1 MKRSR
6 YLTMFLLAMGIVDG
20 GLLAAEGAVE
30 VMMLPPAVKRVAA
43 GDPLAD
49 RLSGAAERQLKK
61 RGRKV
66 SDRIPL
72 REAGVEQRI
81 SMELRELQMVGPVVD
96 EVEMLPAAGV
106 VRPDGG
112 SLISHMALAP
122 RGEKE
127 VGPLGVLV
135 GVTEVIVEAEEGAAG
150 VELPGVETGPALE
163 EPVREVPLRREPGR
177 DVPVPWVPVVPM
189 RVVPSGLL
197 LVRE

>member
-127 VGPLGVLV
+127 TGPVGVLV
-135 GVTEVIVEAEEGAAG
+135 EGTEVIVEAEAG
-150 VELPGVETGPALE
+150 TAGVETGPALE

>member
-6 YLTMFLLAMGIVDG
+6 NLTMFLLAMGIVDG

-30 VMMLPPAVKRVAA
+30 VMMVPPAVRRVAA

-49 RLSGAAERQLKK
+49 RLSGAAERQLKR

-66 SDRIPL
+66 SDRVPL
-72 REAGVEQRI
+72 RETGVEQRI
-81 SMELRELQMVGPVVD
+81 SVELRELSAVGPVVD
-96 EVEMLPAAGV
+96 EVEMLPASGV

-122 RGEKE
+122 GVDVEDGL
-127 VGPLGVLV
+127 VGVLV
-135 GVTEVIVEAEEGAAG
+135 EGTEVVVEAEVETAG
-150 VELPGVETGPALE
+150 VELPAMESDPAGEGPA
-163 EPVREVPLRREPGR
+163 REVPLRRGPGR
-177 DVPVPWVPVVPM
+177 DVPVPWVPVVPV
-189 RVVPSGLL
+189 RFVPAGFL

>member
-1 MKRSR
+1 MRRSR
-6 YLTMFLLAMGIVDG
+6 YLTMILLAMGIVDG
-20 GLLAAEGAVE
+20 RLLAAEGAVE
-30 VMMLPPAVKRVAA
+30 VMMVPPIVKRVAA
-43 GDPLAD
+43 GDPLVD

-81 SMELRELQMVGPVVD
+81 SVELRELRIIEPVVD

-112 SLISHMALAP
+112 SLISHMASAP
-122 RGEKE
+122 GDEKE
-127 VGPLGVLV
+127 EGPV
-135 GVTEVIVEAEEGAAG
+135 GVVVEAVG
-150 VELPGVETGPALE
+150 VALAEVAIVPAVE
-163 EPVREVPLRREPGR
+163 EPVREVPLRREPSR
-177 DVPVPWVPVVPM
+177 DVPVPWVPVVPV
-189 RVVPSGLL
+189 RVVPAGLL

>member
-1 MKRSR
+1 M
-6 YLTMFLLAMGIVDG
+6 
-20 GLLAAEGAVE
+20 AAEGGVE
-30 VMMLPPAVKRVAA
+30 VMMVPPIVKRVAA

-81 SMELRELQMVGPVVD
+81 SVELRELRIVGPVVD
-96 EVEMLPAAGV
+96 EAEMLPAAGV

-112 SLISHMALAP
+112 SLISHMASAP
-122 RGEKE
+122 GDEREE
-127 VGPLGVLV
+127 GPAGVLV
-135 GVTEVIVEAEEGAAG
+135 EKPEVVVEGAVEADG
-150 VELPGVETGPALE
+150 VALPVVETVPAVE
-163 EPVREVPLRREPGR
+163 EPVREVPLRRKPGR
-177 DVPVPWVPVVPM
+177 DVPVPWVPVVPV
-189 RVVPSGLL
+189 RVVPAGLL

>member
-1 MKRSR
+1 
-6 YLTMFLLAMGIVDG
+6 MFLLAMGIVDG

-127 VGPLGVLV
+127 TGPVGVLV
-135 GVTEVIVEAEEGAAG
+135 EGTEVIVEAEAG
-150 VELPGVETGPALE
+150 TAGVETGPALE

>member
-6 YLTMFLLAMGIVDG
+6 NLTMFLLAMGIVDG

-127 VGPLGVLV
+127 TGPVGVLV
-135 GVTEVIVEAEEGAAG
+135 EGTEVIVEAEAG
-150 VELPGVETGPALE
+150 TAGVETGPALE

>member
-127 VGPLGVLV
+127 TGSVGVLV
-135 GVTEVIVEAEEGAAG
+135 EGTEVIVAAEAGTA
-150 VELPGVETGPALE
+150 GVETGPALE